1 MLTTSAALPVWFV
14 LLPLLGAGLI
24 VLAPAMRVRVTALGV
39 ALATALV
46 AGLAAVLAGIHGGHA
61 MQFETNIPLIPA
73 WGFSFHL
80 GVDGLSAAMLALC
93 GVIEVIAV
101 LSSWKVDKR
110 PRAYFALLMLLF
122 AGTNA
127 VFVSLD
133 LLLFYVGWELMLIP
147 MYILIAVWGGDQRR
161 YAAVKYVLFTLVGSL
176 AMLFALILL
185 PASVPEEGV
194 LVEVDPDRVMT
205 EAHIGPTS
213 LEWYPPSAFSHPVV
227 GNGLLWVK
235 NKTGFPSMN
244 LKRNDLPVDI
254 YGLPLL
260 IERNR
265 SFTPVQVVHLKLE
278 ELKFRGR
285 KKFGDHPPSMSQ
297 FAGDSKNDNL
307 DLKASKFFVLV
318 PRDLN
323 IQHLQLLWPHWAK
336 TTFLGVSVAV
346 LGFWCFLLAFAVK
359 VPVIGLHTWLP
370 HAHVQAPTA
379 ISVVLAALLL
389 KLGVYG
395 FLRIAWPVFPTA
407 ALDAGPLI
415 AVLGTVAILYA
426 AWVALMQND
435 LKRLVAYS
443 SVSHMGFCLLGL
455 AAVNVAGATGA
466 VVQMVTHGLGS
477 AMLFLVVGVI
487 YERAHHRRVD
497 GFGGL
502 AKPMPVFAG
511 IALFACLASAALPGL
526 AGFPGEL
533 LVFLGAV
540 SSTAANG
547 KVQILGLVSCLGV
560 IITAAYLLWMVKRVF
575 FGPIR
580 HPEQAAWP
588 DLTRR
593 EYACLVPLVLLTLAV
608 GVWPQPLIDSITPAA
623 ETLVRHLH
631 WVAATR

>member
-14 LLPLLGAGLI
+14 LLPLLGAGLV
-24 VLAPAMRVRVTALGV
+24 VLAPAVRVRATALGV

-46 AGLAAVLAGIHGGHA
+46 AGLAAVLAGSHGGHA
-61 MQFETNIPLIPA
+61 MQLETNIPLIPA

-194 LVEVDPDRVMT
+194 LVRVDPYQVVKEFEFGQVPR
-205 EAHIGPTS
+205 
-213 LEWYPPSAFSHPVV
+213 SAYSRAVYAHPVV
-227 GNGLLWVK
+227 GNQLSWTLVDRSPTDRDFGRMVVLH
-235 NKTGFPSMN
+235 S
-244 LKRNDLPVDI
+244 LPV
-254 YGLPLL
+254 LVRN
-260 IERNR
+260 ERGYMGATSSDLARHYNR
-265 SFTPVQVVHLKLE
+265 D
-278 ELKFRGR
+278 R
-285 KKFGDHPPSMSQ
+285 KPFDYY
-297 FAGDSKNDNL
+297 
-307 DLKASKFFVLV
+307 VLV

-323 IQHLQLLWPHWAK
+323 IQHLQLLWPHWAT

-359 VPVIGLHTWLP
+359 VPAIGLHTWLP

-415 AVLGTVAILYA
+415 AMLGTVAILYA
-426 AWVALMQND
+426 AWVALMQSD

-455 AAVNVAGATGA
+455 AAVNVSGATGA

-487 YERAHHRRVD
+487 YDRAHHRRVD

-540 SSTAANG
+540 SSTVADG

-575 FGPIR
+575 FGPVR
-580 HPEQAAWP
+580 HPEQATWP

-593 EYACLVPLVLLTLAV
+593 EYACLVPLVVLTVAV